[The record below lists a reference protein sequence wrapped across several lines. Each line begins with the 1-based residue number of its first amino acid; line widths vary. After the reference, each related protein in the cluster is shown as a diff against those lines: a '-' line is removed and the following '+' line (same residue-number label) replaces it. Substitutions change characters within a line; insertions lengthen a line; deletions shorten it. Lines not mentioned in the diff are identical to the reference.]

1 MDDLKRGTNNTEL
14 TLSPAAIKAGER
26 LHMTEHSSQF
36 EPHSPISEPLV
47 PIDLAPLVD
56 ACELEAYPGEVME
69 RRIAQ
74 GDFDPTGKIFTVF
87 NPRGTPPAILLRPMA
102 PRPSQLKER
111 TVYFVDVRFMN
122 GKDFLTEVQR
132 AFSERFPGVRT
143 ELRQKRGG
151 YTEDDPE
158 LWAEIQANAG
168 LMVMAIGHCSTC
180 APAVAVHCMNM
191 EERGIPTAPL
201 ITEAFQDL
209 VGAVAFKAGM
219 PQLRFTFVPHPI
231 GGKPT
236 PVLREC
242 VLGHDPVTHKP
253 VMEEIID
260 ALTRALSDAENAQGK
275 LERPVPRLLG
285 ADSEEELQDMFL
297 EACWSDGLPVVLPT
311 PARVAEMLKGTRH
324 LPNEVV
330 GKMRPTET
338 QEDWS
343 YTVEQVAA
351 NAVMAGAKPAYFPV
365 ILALASSQVTAVHS
379 STSSFAAMVVV
390 NGPIRH
396 ALRMNSGLG
405 ALGPFNHANATIGRA
420 YGLLS
425 RNLGGGS
432 IPGVTYL
439 GSQGNPL
446 NYSSVCFAEN
456 EERSPWSPF
465 HVQKGF
471 QPEQSTVSIF
481 RGRTFSHLLE
491 VREKTWPQQLLNMV
505 SGFTPTPRSNLTLL
519 VEPLAARTFK
529 QREGFETKEQL
540 AQWFHDNAKLDY
552 ATYWDYQLVINYIEP
567 LARKGQEPF
576 ASYLAQETNSQ
587 VPRFADPK
595 AVSVVVV
602 GGEKNAYW
610 FGTDFG
616 WFKSV
621 CIDDWR

>member
-1 MDDLKRGTNNTEL
+1 MPIQAPQNVSDDLDPVL
-14 TLSPAAIKAGER
+14 
-26 LHMTEHSSQF
+26 
-36 EPHSPISEPLV
+36 
-47 PIDLAPLVD
+47 D
-56 ACELEAYPGEVME
+56 ACAIEAYPGEVME
-69 RRIAQ
+69 RRISQ
-74 GDFDPTGKIFTVF
+74 GDFNPEGKAFTVF
-87 NPRGTPPAILLRPMA
+87 SPRGTPPAIHLRPMA
-102 PRPSQLKER
+102 PRTANLDGR

-122 GKDFLTEVQR
+122 GKDFLSEVQQ
-132 AFSERFPGVRT
+132 AFKERFPLIRT

-151 YTEDDPE
+151 YTEEDPD
-158 LWAEIQANAG
+158 LWAEIKANAG

-180 APAVAVHCMNM
+180 APAVAVHCMTM
-191 EERGIPTAPL
+191 EDQGIPTAPL
-201 ITEAFQDL
+201 VTQAFQEL
-209 VGAVAFKAGM
+209 VGAIAYKAGM
-219 PQLRFTFVPHPI
+219 PKLRFNFVPHPI

-236 PVLREC
+236 SVLKEY
-242 VLGHDPVTHKP
+242 VLGVDPTTLRP
-253 VMEEIID
+253 LIDQIFDSLTSDLTQEES
-260 ALTRALSDAENAQGK
+260 AVGQHQRHQS
-275 LERPVPRLLG
+275 RLVG
-285 ADSEEELQDMFL
+285 ANSEDELQDLFRD
-297 EACWSDGLPVVLPT
+297 AWWSDGLPVVLPT
-311 PARVAEMLKGTRH
+311 PDRVAAMLKATKHDAG
-324 LPNEVV
+324 EVV

-343 YTVEQVAA
+343 YTVEQVAV
-351 NAVMAGAKPAYFPV
+351 NAVMAGAKPEYFPV
-365 ILALASSQVTAVHS
+365 ILALAASQVTAIHS

-405 ALGPFNHANATIGRA
+405 ALGPFNHANTTIGRA
-420 YGLLS
+420 YCLLS
-425 RNLGGGS
+425 RNLGGGA
-432 IPGVTYL
+432 IPGLTYL

-471 QPEQSTVSIF
+471 KPDQSTVSIF

-505 SGFTPTPRSNLTLL
+505 SGFTPTQRSNLTLL

-540 AQWFHDNAKLDY
+540 AQWFHQNAKIDY
-552 ATYWDYQLVINYIEP
+552 KTYWDYQLVINYIEP

-576 ASYLAQETNSQ
+576 ASYIAQDSNSK

-595 AVSVVVV
+595 AISVVVV

-616 WFKSV
+616 WLKSV
-621 CIDDWR
+621 CVDDWR